1 MSRDFLRGPRRP
13 DPGPAGAFD
22 GLLDRLAKEE
32 PRPAG
37 HALPRWRLAPDL
49 AWPGAVDT
57 VEPPQP
63 EVAVHSAYAD
73 GAPVP
78 TPAAAPRSL
87 EEAVALELQLQD
99 IREPADLE
107 RARRRF
113 AFRNHPDR
121 AGPLYRDEALRRM
134 AVANALVD
142 EALKA
147 ARARNGGTR

>member
-1 MSRDFLRGPRRP
+1 M
-13 DPGPAGAFD
+13 
-22 GLLDRLAKEE
+22 
-32 PRPAG
+32 
-37 HALPRWRLAPDL
+37 PRWRLAPDL
-49 AWPGAVDT
+49 VWPHSNDGA
-57 VEPPQP
+57 EPPRP
-63 EVAVHSAYAD
+63 EAAVHSAYAD
-73 GAPVP
+73 GD
-78 TPAAAPRSL
+78 AAAGPRAGPRSL
-87 EEAVALELQLQD
+87 EEAVAMELQLED

-147 ARARNGGTR
+147 ARARYRGAP